1 MTKRMIKI
9 YAKFFKKYLAIPV
22 IIGRKTSNEKF
33 AGAVST
39 YTIEAMM
46 KDGKALQS
54 GTSHYLGQN
63 FAKAMNIKFQNKENK
78 PELAFQTS

>member
-1 MTKRMIKI
+1 L
-9 YAKFFKKYLAIPV
+9 YAKFLKNYLAIPV
-22 IIGRKTSNEKF
+22 IVGKKTSKEKF

-39 YTIEAMM
+39 YTVEAMM

-63 FAKAMNIKFQNKENK
+63 FSKAFNIQFTNKNNQKEY
-78 PELAFQTS
+78 AFQTS